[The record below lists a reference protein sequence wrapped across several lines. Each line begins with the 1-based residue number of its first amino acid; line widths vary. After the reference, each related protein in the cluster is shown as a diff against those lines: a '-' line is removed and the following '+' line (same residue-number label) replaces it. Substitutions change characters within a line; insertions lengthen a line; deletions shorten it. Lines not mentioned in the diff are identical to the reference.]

1 MVGVQQFLCKLGHR
15 LAEIGV
21 IQHVD
26 FLVFVRIAQR
36 AETVKAVQH
45 VAARVSKLVLF
56 ERNRLT
62 AAADTAARTCHDF
75 YEVIVYLV
83 GQNCLNQLAGI
94 AQSAGNRTTDG
105 RAVEVEFRLA
115 PAFLTAN
122 GAECVSRCVF
132 AHNRVV
138 CRAQS
143 GFHDAAG
150 RAEDNAGTGA
160 DTERRIKLCF
170 RQAEHVDVLHAHQAI
185 HLTGCENNVHILHAV
200 LSVAVKDVSVL
211 FRLFGDTRHNR
222 NAANLFRIYAHLF
235 CEIGLGNRAEHLH
248 RALCRGNLRHEL
260 RILRLDKTH
269 PARAARGKHRQILEL
284 AVLQALE
291 EFCGF
296 FHDGQVRRERGVK
309 YIVKAHRA
317 QNGGQTANRCHL
329 TRQTVCFAPSGA
341 NSRCNLYHGDFVRI
355 AQCVEDF
362 AGIVALTQCADR
374 TVGDALA
381 AQRTV
386 RVLDAAV
393 VCDIDGGAGT
403 GTAHAPDTQCLDFFT
418 VLHAAHTFDA
428 LLYIA
433 VQRERLRPNA
443 VGQVFFIWI
452 LEQTKV
458 VGYLL

>member
-45 VAARVSKLVLF
+45 VAARVSELVLF

-150 RAEDNAGTGA
+150 RAEDDAGTGA
-160 DTERRIKLCF
+160 DAERRIKFCF
-170 RQAEHVDVLHAHQAI
+170 RQTEHIDVLHAHQAI

-211 FRLFGDTRHNR
+211 FRLFGNTRHNR

-235 CEIGLGNRAEHLH
+235 CKIGLGNRAEHLH
-248 RALCRGNLRHEL
+248 RALRRRDLRHEL

-269 PARAARGKHRQILEL
+269 PAR
-284 AVLQALE
+284 
-291 EFCGF
+291 
-296 FHDGQVRRERGVK
+296 
-309 YIVKAHRA
+309 
-317 QNGGQTANRCHL
+317 TA
-329 TRQTVCFAPSGA
+329 
-341 NSRCNLYHGDFVRI
+341 
-355 AQCVEDF
+355 
-362 AGIVALTQCADR
+362 
-374 TVGDALA
+374 
-381 AQRTV
+381 
-386 RVLDAAV
+386 
-393 VCDIDGGAGT
+393 
-403 GTAHAPDTQCLDFFT
+403 
-418 VLHAAHTFDA
+418 
-428 LLYIA
+428 
-433 VQRERLRPNA
+433 
-443 VGQVFFIWI
+443 
-452 LEQTKV
+452 
-458 VGYLL
+458 